1 MRASHR
7 FRTESSSSTTSNI
20 VASRVTG
27 RANRRDVAQGLARLS
42 DRKRATGLVRRTLAL
57 SGAVHGRAVHG
68 RAVHGRAVAFW
79 AGSGPP
85 LATNSLWMR
94 GQHRGPRCLRG
105 RSRAGRLAADNSG
118 RRLLK
123 APGRAVASGRQ
134 SKGLRGCWKPGRAAW
149 RVVLVGL
156 AVPGRAREIAGAA
169 ERRRLRWL
177 EG

>member
-20 VASRVTG
+20 VATRVTG

-42 DRKRATGLVRRTLAL
+42 DHKRATGLVRRTLAL
-57 SGAVHGRAVHG
+57 SGAVHGRAVHDG
-68 RAVHGRAVAFW
+68 AVGFW

-85 LATNSLWMR
+85 VATNSLWMR
-94 GQHRGPRCLRG
+94 GQLRGPRCLRG
-105 RSRAGRLAADNSG
+105 RPRAGRLAADNSG